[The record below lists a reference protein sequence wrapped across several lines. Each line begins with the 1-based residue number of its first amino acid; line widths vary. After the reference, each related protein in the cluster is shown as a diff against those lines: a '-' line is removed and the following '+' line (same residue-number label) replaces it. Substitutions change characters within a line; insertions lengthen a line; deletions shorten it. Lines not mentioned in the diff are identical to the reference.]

1 MLANVDAVK
10 ALIGQQKNL
19 VLAGEESLLQAL
31 PEGNWIGGTIPY
43 FMSAEGGKTSR
54 GDIFAVEVPKFAQ
67 SARISVYDEQT
78 IANIGIDSPEN
89 GYTILILPA
98 FSQLHRLFA
107 LESPRYDQ
115 QFFKVVAGWIA
126 GTHLDDVGRAVPKV
140 FAGPRRECLES
151 KGLAMHV
158 ELPPEYE
165 ARLGIVNIFEQG
177 DGQPI
182 QFPETGF
189 QASECIVG
197 GKRENILDF
206 VGRSG
211 IDLRLPLVSDLCGTK
226 LNVSIQSADIP
237 GRSLKFFALVFE
249 GGGSYRAAKPI
260 ANYAE
265 RFLTAVVPDHG
276 HTVFAC
282 NCAMNYL
289 HGQLEGRRA
298 GDLLG
303 PMTFGESAYQL
314 LNQTRVHI
322 SVSKRL

>member
-10 ALIGQQKNL
+10 ALIRQQKNL
-19 VLAGEESLLQAL
+19 VLAGEESLLRAL
-31 PEGNWIGGTIPY
+31 PEGHWIGGTIPY
-43 FMSAEGGKTSR
+43 FMSADGGKTSR
-54 GDIFAVEVPKFAQ
+54 GDIFVVEVPEVAQ
-67 SARISVYDEQT
+67 GARIAVYDEQT

-107 LESPRYDQ
+107 IESPRYDQ

-126 GTHLDDVGRAVPKV
+126 GTHLDDVGRAAPKV

-151 KGLAMHV
+151 KGVAMHV
-158 ELPPEYE
+158 ELRPEYE

-177 DGQPI
+177 DGEAI

-226 LNVSIQSADIP
+226 LNVSIQAADIA
-237 GRSLKFFALVFE
+237 GRRLKFFAPVFE
-249 GGGSYRAAKPI
+249 GVSYRAAKPV

-265 RFLTAVVPDHG
+265 RFLSAVVPDQG
-276 HTVFAC
+276 QTAFAC
-282 NCAMNYL
+282 NCVLNYL
-289 HGQLEGRRA
+289 HGQLEGRRT

-303 PMTFGESAYQL
+303 PMTFGEIAYQL
-314 LNQTRVHI
+314 LNQTMVHI
-322 SVSKRL
+322 SIAKRR